1 MSTDEAVKAA
11 AEPAAE
17 GTEKISILSFNDFH
31 GALSEE
37 YAGTLFSHT
46 VEGYRTAF
54 ETANGEGS
62 TLLTSAG
69 DLIGAS
75 ASVSNVQ
82 ADEPTLEIMNQ
93 LGLAVSAAGNHEFD
107 KGLDDLTGRV
117 ADIAD
122 FNFLAANFV
131 DPETKEPVITDHEIF
146 EVDGVD
152 VAVIGAVPNNLYATT
167 TGSGLQGN
175 EVIDLVE
182 AVNGVAEE
190 IEAAGTADVIVAT
203 YHDGASGNG
212 DLATEVENSAVFD
225 SIVNGTDE
233 SVDVIFNGHTHQ
245 TYNYETTAG
254 ETERPVVQAGQSGN
268 LLATVELTIDSETK
282 EVVDYSS
289 DLVER
294 TPTPMTGAGDDATFD
309 PTAMDALVADSTETV
324 QAIYETEQAA
334 VAEFDELKNTVI
346 GEMDSSITTDYQ
358 TRIEES
364 GAWRAGGTRR
374 QESTLGNWAAN
385 ALKDRIS
392 LSNPEVDLGVTNS
405 GGLRAELLHDRLTD
419 GGKFPNKA
427 ADMVGKV
434 SLGEILDLAPFGN
447 TLTYFDIPGSS
458 LKQVLEENW
467 QEGNKTLHLG
477 WSEEL
482 TWTYDESRPQDDKV
496 TGIWISG
503 EPVSMDEM
511 YTIGTLSFLA
521 DDSWV
526 GTENSAPDGYEGFAI
541 GQENKVDLGIMDN
554 QAFQEYVQAET
565 AAAGDI
571 RPDFAKK
578 AVEVKGATGTAAPGA
593 QLSLTLENLEMD
605 SDGAGD
611 ATSVSVAFQP
621 AEGEAVEVGTVDVAA
636 DGESADLSTL
646 QAPETTG
653 VGELVMTVAYDDAYE
668 STTEVRSA
676 LTIGTDVPKDFT
688 DNQPGSVYY
697 APVRWMQA
705 ADVTTGYTDG
715 TYRKA
720 AEITRGESVAFLQ
733 RYLAPDYTT
742 DPAEAVF
749 PDVPAGAPHFT
760 PIAWA
765 ADDSDGAN
773 GAGPV
778 SEGYADGTFR
788 PGQDVTRAEFVTFLY
803 RAADPEGFTAPEVSV
818 FPDVPSSG
826 SYYEAIS
833 WAAAEGLV
841 NGYHGGEYRPYDP
854 ISRGE
859 VAKVMHQYDLT
870 DID

>member
-11 AEPAAE
+11 TEPAAE

-37 YAGTLFSHT
+37 YAGTLFAHT

-122 FNFLAANFV
+122 FDFLAANFV
-131 DPETKEPVITDHEIF
+131 DPETQEPVITDHEIF

-175 EVIDLVE
+175 EVIDLVD
-182 AVNGVAEE
+182 AVNGVAQE
-190 IEAAGTADVIVAT
+190 IEAAGTADVIVAS
-203 YHDGASGNG
+203 YHDGAPGNG
-212 DLATEVENSAVFD
+212 ELAAEVENSSVFD

-268 LLATVELTIDSETK
+268 LLAAVELTVDSETK
-282 EVVDYSS
+282 EVLDYSS
-289 DLVER
+289 NLIDR
-294 TPTPMTGAGDDATFD
+294 TPTPMTGEDDDAAFD
-309 PTAMDALVADSTETV
+309 PAAMDALVADSTETV
-324 QAIYETEQAA
+324 QAIYETEKAA

-358 TRIEES
+358 IRIEES
-364 GAWRAGGTRR
+364 GDWRAGGTRR
-374 QESTLGNWAAN
+374 QETTLGNWAAN

-405 GGLRAELLHDRLTD
+405 GGLRAELLFDQLT
-419 GGKFPNKA
+419 GGGDFPNKA
-427 ADMVGKV
+427 ADMIGKV
-434 SLGEILDLAPFGN
+434 SLGEILDFAPFGN

-467 QEGNKTLHLG
+467 QDGNKTLHLG

-503 EPVSMDEM
+503 EPVAMDEM

-554 QAFQEYVQAET
+554 QAFQEYVVAET
-565 AAAGDI
+565 AASGDI

-578 AVEVKGATGTAAPGA
+578 SVEVTGATGTAQPGEN
-593 QLSLTLENLEMD
+593 LTLTLGNLEKD

-611 ATSVSVAFQP
+611 ATAVSVVFQP
-621 AEGEAVEVGTVDVAA
+621 AEGEAVEVGTVEVAA

-646 QAPETTG
+646 QAPEVTG

-676 LTIGTDVPKDFT
+676 LTIGTDVPEDFS

-705 ADVTTGYTDG
+705 AGVTTGYTDG
-715 TYRKA
+715 T
-720 AEITRGESVAFLQ
+720 FQ
-733 RYLAPDYTT
+733 
-742 DPAEAVF
+742 
-749 PDVPAGAPHFT
+749 
-760 PIAWA
+760 
-765 ADDSDGAN
+765 
-773 GAGPV
+773 
-778 SEGYADGTFR
+778 
-788 PGQDVTRAEFVTFLY
+788 PGQDVTRAEFVTFLF
-803 RAADPEGFTAPEVSV
+803 RAVDPEGFTAPEVSV
-818 FPDVPSSG
+818 FPDVPATG

-833 WAAAEGLV
+833 WAAAEVLV
-841 NGYHGGEYRPYDP
+841 NGYRGGEYRPYDP

-859 VAKVMHQYDLT
+859 VAKAMYQHDLT
-870 DID
+870 DNG